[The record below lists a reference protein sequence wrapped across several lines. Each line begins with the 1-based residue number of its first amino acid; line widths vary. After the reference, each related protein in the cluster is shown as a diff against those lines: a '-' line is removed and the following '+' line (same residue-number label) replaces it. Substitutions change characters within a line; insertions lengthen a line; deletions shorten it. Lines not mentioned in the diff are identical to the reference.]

1 MRTPTSQRSRQV
13 KFNIISM
20 IDIFFL
26 LIIFFITA
34 TRFVH
39 SESLQEIPL
48 PQASGAEESAEDQAA
63 RILIVTIT
71 AERELLVGL
80 EKVDQAAVDER
91 IRTGHERDPGGFEV
105 RIRADRTVPY
115 RDIEPI
121 LLACA
126 RAGVTNVKF
135 PVFPK

>member
-1 MRTPTSQRSRQV
+1 MRTPSTPRSKQV

-39 SESLQEIPL
+39 SEAQQGVQL
-48 PQASGAEESAEDQAA
+48 AQAA
-63 RILIVTIT
+63 SSVDEDETRAARLMIVTIM
-71 AERELLVGL
+71 ADRSMLIGL
-80 EKVDQAAVDER
+80 EKVDLATVEQRIELGRKDNPDE
-91 IRTGHERDPGGFEV
+91 FEV
-105 RIRADRTVPY
+105 RIRADRNVPY
-115 RDIEPI
+115 GDIEPI

-135 PVFPK
+135 PVFAK

>member
-1 MRTPTSQRSRQV
+1 MKVPASRRSRGM

-34 TRFVH
+34 ARFVH
-39 SESLQEIPL
+39 SESQHDVQL
-48 PQASGAEESAEDQAA
+48 PHAAASEESPQPQ
-63 RILIVTIT
+63 RLMLVTIT
-71 AERELLVGL
+71 ADRTLLIGPK
-80 EKVDQAAVDER
+80 KVDAAAIEQQILANRGD
-91 IRTGHERDPGGFEV
+91 DPSRFEV
-105 RIRADRTVPY
+105 RIRADRNVPF

-126 RAGVTNVKF
+126 RAGVTNVQF
-135 PVFPK
+135 PVFPQ

>member
-1 MRTPTSQRSRQV
+1 MRTPTARRAHGV

-34 TRFVH
+34 ARFVH
-39 SESLQEIPL
+39 SESQHEIHL
-48 PQASGAEESAEDQAA
+48 PNAQTTDDGEQGE
-63 RILIVTIT
+63 RLLVVTID
-71 AERELLVGL
+71 ENREMFIGPKVVGL
-80 EKVDQAAVDER
+80 AEVEAHVLAGREQ
-91 IRTGHERDPGGFEV
+91 DPSKFEV
-105 RIRADRTVPY
+105 RIRADRDVPY

-135 PVFPK
+135 PVFQ